1 MEEQMLMF
9 QQLEK
14 SKSIDASLQ
23 SSMKPLNEEPKMQ
36 VEQPTNKDLP
46 EDVMVEE

>member
-1 MEEQMLMF
+1 MF

-36 VEQPTNKDLP
+36 VEQPTNKDMP